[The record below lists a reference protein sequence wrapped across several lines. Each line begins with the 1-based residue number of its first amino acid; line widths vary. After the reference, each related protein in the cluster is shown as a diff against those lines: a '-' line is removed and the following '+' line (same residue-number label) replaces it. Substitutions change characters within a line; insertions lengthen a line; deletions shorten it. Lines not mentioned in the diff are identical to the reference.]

1 MVEFA
6 LILIPIMLLLLG
18 AIQFGVIW
26 AAQVGVTNAVRDA
39 ARAASGVQPKADTS
53 GTVNSTSEATY
64 ADSIN
69 TAVLTPGLQKN
80 VPFFAASSVTAQTIC
95 YTTFTDEAGAPA
107 LRATATVTY
116 GHAIFVPLLSSI
128 LGASIA
134 TTTTLSIPVGLDL
147 PYALPP
153 APFSAG
159 AGTSAC

>member
-39 ARAASGVQPKADTS
+39 ARAASGVQPKFDTS
-53 GTVNSTSEATY
+53 GTVNSTSEGTY

-69 TAVLTPGLQKN
+69 SAVLTPGLQKN
-80 VPFFAASSVTAQTIC
+80 VPFFASSSVTGQTIC
-95 YTTFTDEAGAPA
+95 YSTFTDEAGAAA

-116 GHAIFVPLLSSI
+116 GHAIFVPLLSTI
-128 LGASIA
+128 LGPSIV
-134 TTTTLSIPVGLDL
+134 TTTTLSIPVGLDPPYTL
-147 PYALPP
+147 PAVP
-153 APFSAG
+153 SS
-159 AGTSAC
+159 AGTSGC